1 MSAQPIIFSTQEDKN
16 FLHEL
21 SDRVRKDNSEE
32 KAGLL
37 LSYPTVY
44 IHFWPGKQIEY
55 VDNHSV
61 HHSYYKYNVYVGE
74 SNNVISRT
82 KQHYDCGIEHGTWQY
97 IMTHSSCV
105 PQMIIVGHKFFNK
118 SFTLDM
124 ENRLI
129 EYMMASDHSV
139 ETLHNGRG
147 NPQNE
152 YYPVDAFEEVFHSVW
167 RGLRKIKPDLFLSES
182 AIQHSALYKASP
194 LKKLTE
200 EQIDAKETIIAKIY
214 DAIESGLDDQLIF
227 VQGEAG
233 TGKTVLNSS
242 IFYEI
247 LENGEELFGRKIDA
261 HILVNHDQQI
271 TVYEQIAKRLGLG
284 DNRVH
289 KPTHFI
295 HQFSDDNKVDV
306 AFVDE
311 AHLLLTRGNQGY
323 SGSNQL
329 EDIIKRSRVTVVM
342 FDEYQVLN
350 NDEYW
355 EPDILEKF
363 KSIAFRQH
371 SYIGL
376 SQQLRMQCSLS
387 TRKWLDDFVLVNRLT
402 EFPGDNQYEVRSFD
416 SPMALHNA
424 IKAKS
429 KDVDTRLSRLVATY
443 DWEYNGVRG
452 PDNKKYWGVEINGWD
467 QPWNYETLRT
477 LSQKEKAQIRNL
489 AWAEQPHTIDE
500 VGSTY
505 TIQGF
510 DLSYVGVI
518 LGPSVKYRN
527 GEVVFDPLESW
538 NKKATTKRTLSDGT
552 MESFGKIFIRNEV
565 KVLLSRGVKGLY
577 IYACDNELRNALKT
591 IAKI

>member
-1 MSAQPIIFSTQEDKN
+1 MNARPVIYTTPEDEH
-16 FLHEL
+16 FLSDL
-21 SDRVRKDNSEE
+21 SDRIRKDVPDDE
-32 KAGLL
+32 AGLL

-44 IHFWPGKQIEY
+44 IHFWPGAKVEY
-55 VDNHSV
+55 VDKLGRPQSFQ
-61 HHSYYKYNVYVGE
+61 KYNVYVGE
-74 SNNVISRT
+74 SNNVVSRT
-82 KQHYDCGIEHGTWQY
+82 KQHYDTGEDLSTWQHVL
-97 IMTHSSCV
+97 THCSRT
-105 PQMIIVGHKFFNK
+105 PQMVIVGHKFFNK
-118 SFTLDM
+118 SFTLDV

-129 EYMMASDHSV
+129 EYMMASEHSV
-139 ETLHNGRG
+139 EVLHNGRG

-152 YYPVDAFEEVFHSVW
+152 YYPVEEFETVFHGIW
-167 RGLRKIKPDLFLSES
+167 RGLRKIQPDLFLSES

-214 DAIESGLDDQLIF
+214 EAIESGNDGQLIF

-242 IFYEI
+242 IFYEV
-247 LENGEELFGRKIDA
+247 LTSGKELFGYDVDC

-284 DNRVH
+284 EERVH
-289 KPTHFI
+289 KPTQFI
-295 HQFSDDNKVDV
+295 NQYADGQKVDV

-323 SGSNQL
+323 SGHNQL

-350 NDEYW
+350 CDEYW
-355 EPDILEKF
+355 EPELLEKF
-363 KSIAFRQH
+363 KDIAHQQN

-376 SQQLRMQCSLS
+376 SNQLRMQCSPS
-387 TRKWLDDFVLVNRLT
+387 TNQWLDDFVIINRLR
-402 EFPGDNQYEVRSFD
+402 EFPKDDKYEVKAFD
-416 SPMALHNA
+416 SPQALHDA
-424 IKAKS
+424 IRQKAG
-429 KDVDTRLSRLVATY
+429 KDESRLSRLVATY

-452 PDNKKYWGVEINGWD
+452 PDHKPYWGVEIDGWSM
-467 QPWNYETLRT
+467 PWNYETKDN
-477 LSQKEKAQIRNL
+477 LSPKEKKAIRNL

-518 LGPSVKYRN
+518 LGPSVKYRD
-527 GEVVFDPLESW
+527 GEIVFDPSGSW
-538 NKKATTKRTLSDGT
+538 NKKATTKRTLSDGSKK
-552 MESFGKIFIRNEV
+552 SFGKTFIRNEV
-565 KVLLSRGVKGLY
+565 KVLLSRGVNGLY
-577 IYACDNELRNALKT
+577 IYACDNELRDALKNV
-591 IAKI
+591 AKI

>member
-1 MSAQPIIFSTQEDKN
+1 MSSQPVIFTTSEDKE
-16 FLHEL
+16 FLPDL
-21 SDRVRKDNSEE
+21 LNRIQTKKSESE
-32 KAGLL
+32 AELL
-37 LSYPTVY
+37 LAYPTVY

-55 VDNHSV
+55 VDRKGIE
-61 HHSYYKYNVYVGE
+61 HSYHKYNVYVGE

-82 KQHYDCGIEHGTWQY
+82 KQHYDDSKTPGTWQHV
-97 IMTHSSCV
+97 MTQYKGA
-105 PQMIIVGHKFFNK
+105 PQMVIIGHKYFNK

-129 EYMMASDHSV
+129 EYMMASDYSV

-152 YYPVDAFEEVFHSVW
+152 YYPVEEFESVFQSVW
-167 RGLRKIKPDLFLSES
+167 RGLRKVNKDLFLSES
-182 AIQHSALYKASP
+182 AIQHSALFKASP

-200 EQIDAKETIIAKIY
+200 DQINAKETIIAKIY
-214 DAIESGLDDQLIF
+214 DAIESNLDGQIVF

-242 IFYEI
+242 IFYEV
-247 LENGEELFGRKIDA
+247 LTNSTELFGRELDC
-261 HILVNHDQQI
+261 HIMVNHDQQV

-284 DNRVH
+284 ENRVH

-295 HQFSDDNKVDV
+295 NQFSNGRKADV
-306 AFVDE
+306 AFIDE

-323 SGSNQL
+323 SGKNQL
-329 EDIIKRSRVTVVM
+329 SDIIKRSRVTVVM

-350 NDEYW
+350 CDEYW
-355 EPDILEKF
+355 EPDLLESF
-363 KSIAFRQH
+363 KVLAHKQN

-376 SQQLRMQCSLS
+376 SSQLRMKCSPS
-387 TRKWLDDFVLVNRLT
+387 TTQWLDDFVLYHLLR
-402 EFPGDNQYEVRSFD
+402 EFPKDDNYEVKSFD
-416 SPMALHNA
+416 SPQALHSA
-424 IKAKS
+424 IRQKANDKETS
-429 KDVDTRLSRLVATY
+429 LSRLVATY
-443 DWEYNGVRG
+443 DWEYNGLHR
-452 PDNKKYWGVEINGWD
+452 PENQKYWGVSIKNWFL
-467 QPWNYETLRT
+467 PWNYETESQ
-477 LSQKEKAQIRNL
+477 LSHKEKKYIRNL

-527 GEVVFDPLESW
+527 GEILYDPSESW
-538 NKKATTKRTLSDGT
+538 NRRATARRTLSDGS
-552 MESFGKIFIRNEV
+552 MQSFGKTFIRNEV

-577 IYACDNELRNALKT
+577 IYAFDDELRKALKS

>member
-1 MSAQPIIFSTQEDKN
+1 MSIKPVIFSTQEDSN
-16 FLHEL
+16 FLSEL
-21 SDRVRKDNSEE
+21 PDRIKNENPE
-32 KAGLL
+32 NQAGLL

-44 IHFWPGKQIEY
+44 IHFWPGRLVQY
-55 VDNHSV
+55 VDRKGNPKSFQ
-61 HHSYYKYNVYVGE
+61 KYNVYVGE
-74 SNNVISRT
+74 SNNVITRT
-82 KQHYDCGIEHGTWQY
+82 KQHFESGENPETWQY
-97 IMTHSSCV
+97 ILTHSKEI
-105 PQMIIVGHKFFNK
+105 PQIIIVGHKYFNK

-129 EYMMASDHSV
+129 EYMMASEHSV

-152 YYPVDAFEEVFHSVW
+152 YYPVEEFEEVFHSVW

-182 AIQHSALYKASP
+182 SIQHSALYKASP

-200 EQIDAKETIIAKIY
+200 EQIDAKEKIIAKIY
-214 DAIESGLDDQLIF
+214 DAIESGQDGQLVF

-247 LENGEELFGRKIDA
+247 LTSGIDLFGREIDC

-284 DNRVH
+284 NNRVH
-289 KPTHFI
+289 KPTQFI
-295 HQFSDDNKVDV
+295 NKYSAERKVDV

-323 SGSNQL
+323 SGHNQL
-329 EDIIKRSRVTVVM
+329 EDIIMRSRVTVVM

-350 NDEYW
+350 NEEYW
-355 EPDILEKF
+355 EPDLLEGF
-363 KSIAFRQH
+363 KSIAHRQN

-376 SQQLRMQCSLS
+376 SQQLRMQCSPS
-387 TRKWLDDFVLVNRLT
+387 TRKWLDDFVMINRLF
-402 EFPGDNQYEVRSFD
+402 EFPKDDSYDVKSFD
-416 SPMALHNA
+416 SPQALYEA
-424 IKAKS
+424 IREKAS
-429 KDVDTRLSRLVATY
+429 KEETRLSRLVATY
-443 DWEYNGVRG
+443 DWEYNGVHG
-452 PDNKKYWGVEINGWD
+452 PKNKAFWGVEINDWNM
-467 QPWNYETLRT
+467 PWNYETKSELT
-477 LSQKEKAQIRNL
+477 PKELKQIKDL
-489 AWAEQPHTIDE
+489 AWAEQPHTINE

-518 LGPSVKYRN
+518 LGPSVKYKD
-527 GEVVFDPLESW
+527 GDIIFDPSESY
-538 NKKATTKRTLSDGT
+538 NTRATSRRTLSDGSKQ
-552 MESFGKIFIRNEV
+552 SFGKIFIRNEV
-565 KVLLSRGVKGLY
+565 KVLLSRGVNGLY
-577 IYACDNELRNALKT
+577 IYACDDNLREALKT